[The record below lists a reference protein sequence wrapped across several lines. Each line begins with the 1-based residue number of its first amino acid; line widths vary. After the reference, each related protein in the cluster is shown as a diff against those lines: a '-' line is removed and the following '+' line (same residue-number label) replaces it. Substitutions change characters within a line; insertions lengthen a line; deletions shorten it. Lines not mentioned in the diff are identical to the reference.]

1 MKNHKTV
8 PSVTFFFTRR
18 TSLRFIVVYFGY
30 FIWLFSIEGFFSSK
44 KMFLGT
50 FLLLGRAVIA
60 FQIFKR
66 IMKLYTFNQT
76 RKNTLQY
83 IKLYYIS
90 ELRRYTIFCGHKKCG
105 SPIHWVTALWFG
117 SDASLLPQ
125 PNINLKLFFANP
137 WNTSFYDN
145 LQFIDHFS
153 QYTNDLAEHI
163 L

>member
-44 KMFLGT
+44 KMYHTFLGT

-76 RKNTLQY
+76 RKKHTSIHQIVLHFR
-83 IKLYYIS
+83 IA
-90 ELRRYTIFCGHKKCG
+90 
-105 SPIHWVTALWFG
+105 PIHNFLWPQKVRISHSLGNGFVVWVRCIVVTTTKHQSETF
-117 SDASLLPQ
+117 SCKSMEH
-125 PNINLKLFFANP
+125 FF
-137 WNTSFYDN
+137 
-145 LQFIDHFS
+145 LR
-153 QYTNDLAEHI
+153 
-163 L
+163 